1 VVVDLATVVARREV
15 VMAGVRKGAGL
26 DGCLEAGSGVA
37 AEARAAAARAAEA
50 MEVVAL
56 VDAPDVCMSHVD
68 AATHPKG
75 SLARQGQFQLARI
88 LFRRR
93 RLNPA
98 RRGGALSLPRRRFV
112 ASKATKSSRPTAD
125 QKLEKFTVY
134 KQ

>member
-1 VVVDLATVVARREV
+1 MATAMASAAMVAAMVAARAAEV
-15 VMAGVRKGAGL
+15 KVT
-26 DGCLEAGSGVA
+26 EATA